1 MDKEKLV
8 NKLEAILFASGKEI
22 EIDFLLEKLQ
32 ISRTKFDKAL
42 TALRNKYSDDCGI
55 NVLMFKNKLQF
66 ATNPKYI
73 DAVAEVLNPI
83 REKELTKAMLETLSI
98 IAYKQP
104 ITRLEIEEIRGVDC
118 TYAVQTL
125 SKMNLIEVVGKKDAV
140 GKPLLFGT
148 TDEFLKRFS
157 LNDLGDLPDYESL
170 ADRIETI
177 PVKEEKDNG
186 LFDMK
191 SNENIGFDIPE
202 KEEIPEFLKDEQVEV
217 IE

>member
-1 MDKEKLV
+1 M
-8 NKLEAILFASGKEI
+8 
-22 EIDFLLEKLQ
+22 
-32 ISRTKFDKAL
+32 
-42 TALRNKYSDDCGI
+42 
-55 NVLMFKNKLQF
+55 
-66 ATNPKYI
+66 
-73 DAVAEVLNPI
+73 
-83 REKELTKAMLETLSI
+83 
-98 IAYKQP
+98 
-104 ITRLEIEEIRGVDC
+104 DC

>member
-1 MDKEKLV
+1 MDKEKLINV
-8 NKLEAILFASGKEI
+8 LEAILFASRKEV

-32 ISRTKFDKAL
+32 ISRVAFEKAL
-42 TALRNKYSDDCGI
+42 KSLQDKYSGDCGI
-55 NVLMFKNKLQF
+55 NVIKFKNKLQF

-73 DAVAEVLNPI
+73 DDVAEVLNPI

-125 SKMNLIEVVGKKDAV
+125 SKMNMIEVVGKKDAV

-157 LNDLGDLPDYESL
+157 LSDLSDLPSFESL
-170 ADRIETI
+170 TDRIQTI
-177 PVKEEKDNG
+177 ATPGGDSQ

-191 SNENIGFDIPE
+191 SNENINFEETSP
-202 KEEIPEFLKDEQVEV
+202 KEEIPEFLQGEDVDV

>member
-1 MDKEKLV
+1 
-8 NKLEAILFASGKEI
+8 
-22 EIDFLLEKLQ
+22 
-32 ISRTKFDKAL
+32 
-42 TALRNKYSDDCGI
+42 
-55 NVLMFKNKLQF
+55 
-66 ATNPKYI
+66 
-73 DAVAEVLNPI
+73 
-83 REKELTKAMLETLSI
+83 MLETLSI

-118 TYAVQTL
+118 TYAVQNL

-157 LNDLGDLPDYESL
+157 LNDLDDLPDYESL

-177 PVKEEKDNG
+177 PIKEEDNS

-191 SNENIGFDIPE
+191 SNENISVDIPE
-202 KEEIPEFLKDEQVEV
+202 KEEIPEFLKDEQVEI